1 MKRTPSYG
9 EVQMVITM
17 ERNNGDFDSGA
28 CDSCSEAAEEDDTA
42 AAAAAAAA
50 AVGDDE
56 EGDDDEEDIDEV
68 LMGY

>member
-1 MKRTPSYG
+1 
-9 EVQMVITM
+9 MVITM